1 MKVKYMKPEK
11 KVPVKYVLMQ
21 DKPKKVKVNV
31 SNGGERAVQEP
42 LKNGE
47 TIFSYTNG
55 NAKEEKQLMK
65 HITLTTEEAVDL
77 EMYFALTHQRI
88 TDEIEVWESLKDN
101 PTAPAAGKNLI
112 FWKKME
118 TLINRVSKELR

>member
-1 MKVKYMKPEK
+1 MKVKYTKPEK

-31 SNGGERAVQEP
+31 SNGGERAAQEP

-47 TIFSYTNG
+47 TIFSYTTG
-55 NAKEEKQLMK
+55 EEKQLMK
-65 HITLTTEEAVDL
+65 HIALTTEEAVDL
-77 EMYFALTHQRI
+77 NMYFALTHQRI
-88 TDEIEVWESLKDN
+88 TDEVEVWESLKDN

-118 TLINRVSKELR
+118 SLINKIRIELQ